1 MIRFKGVVLF
11 CSLSACVLQAEVSS
25 GPDQTLFDRGDG
37 IVRRVDAPRRAC
49 DWDIMPLRN
58 FVDATTLI
66 QQAIDEVFKAG
77 GGRVVIGRGFYP
89 IKGLRL
95 RSRVTLYLESGA
107 VLQAS
112 RIAKD
117 FDILGEDQVEKV
129 DPAAYAKGRALLW
142 TPPRGAAERT
152 NPRRH
157 IMDPLSP
164 WNDAIIRILNAENVA
179 IIGEKGSII
188 DGANGYN
195 PEGEEY
201 YRGVHGITAHNS
213 TNIVFKGFTIQ
224 HTGNWA
230 MLLRYCKEIVCERV
244 TALGGHDGFHARG
257 CDNIRVEDS
266 FLHTGD
272 DSIAGFDIC
281 NMTVRRCD
289 LSSACSAFRLGG
301 RNILIEDCYAH
312 GPCKYVFRG
321 SLALPAKRDGLWGPA
336 TVPGRYTMATF
347 FLYLCDYTM
356 PVRDQP
362 GNIVIRNSKVE
373 NAARLVRYNYGGETW
388 QHARELADIT
398 FEGVTAS
405 GLWLPVALNGG
416 RASEGDR
423 PITFT
428 MKDSTV
434 GFAKSQEEVFS
445 VANVKT
451 LALTNVTFR
460 GVNAPLARTWD
471 GRPALELS
479 NVKGAG
485 SEIVG
490 GKEPYECPMR

>member
-1 MIRFKGVVLF
+1 MPS
-11 CSLSACVLQAEVSS
+11 SLS
-25 GPDQTLFDRGDG
+25 
-37 IVRRVDAPRRAC
+37 PRRLTGWRA
-49 DWDIMPLRN
+49 R
-58 FVDATTLI
+58 F
-66 QQAIDEVFKAG
+66 AG
-77 GGRVVIGRGFYP
+77 RP
-89 IKGLRL
+89 
-95 RSRVTLYLESGA
+95 
-107 VLQAS
+107 
-112 RIAKD
+112 
-117 FDILGEDQVEKV
+117 
-129 DPAAYAKGRALLW
+129 PP
-142 TPPRGAAERT
+142 PPRGGEREKAA
-152 NPRRH
+152 PRRH
-157 IMDPLSP
+157 ICEALSP
-164 WNDAIIRILNAENVA
+164 WNDAIIRVLNARDVA
-179 IIGEKGSII
+179 ITGERASFI

-201 YRGVHGITAHNS
+201 YRGAHGISIFNS
-213 TNIVFKGFTIQ
+213 TNILLKGFTVQ

-230 MLLRYCKEIVCERV
+230 MRLHACSNIVCEGV

-257 CDNIRVEDS
+257 CDDMTVKDCV
-266 FLHTGD
+266 FHTGD
-272 DSIAGFDIC
+272 DAVAGFD
-281 NMTVRRCD
+281 NRMMRVSGCD

-301 RNILIEDCYAH
+301 RDILIENCRAH
-312 GPCKYVFRG
+312 GPCDYLFRG
-321 SLALPAKRDGLWGPA
+321 SLSPQARRDGLWDPA
-336 TVPGRYTMATF
+336 IVPGRRTMATF

-356 PVRDQP
+356 PVRHQP
-362 GNIVIRNSKVE
+362 GNIVVRNCKVE

-434 GFAKSQEEVFS
+434 GFAKSQEEIFS
-445 VANVKT
+445 VANVKA

-460 GVNAPLARTWD
+460 GANAPLVRTWD